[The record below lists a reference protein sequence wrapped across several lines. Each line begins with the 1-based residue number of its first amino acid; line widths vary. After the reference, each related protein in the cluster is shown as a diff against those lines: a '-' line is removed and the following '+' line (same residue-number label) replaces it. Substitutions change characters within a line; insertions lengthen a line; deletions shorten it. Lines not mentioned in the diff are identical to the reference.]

1 MRRARTHS
9 RAPLIIIG
17 LTLLLVLA
25 CAPAAAGQASSWV
38 RAEYH
43 TGDFKLVAGTQAAD
57 IFVAPDDFKVAQ
69 IAANDLAEDVAR
81 VTGRKP
87 VVRTD
92 VADLSGPVVL
102 VGTLDK
108 NPIIA
113 ALVRAGKL
121 DVSHLRGQWESFV
134 IATVP
139 NPLSHV

>member
-38 RAEYH
+38 RAEYR
-43 TGDFKLVAGTQAAD
+43 TGDFKLVAGTHAAD
-57 IFVAPDDFKVAQ
+57 IFVAPDDYKVAQ

-81 VTGRKP
+81 VTGRRP
-87 VVRTD
+87 ELRTETTT
-92 VADLSGPVVL
+92 LHGPAVL

-108 NPIIA
+108 SPVIA
-113 ALVRAGKL
+113 ALIRAGKL
-121 DVSHLRGQWESFV
+121 DVNKLRGQWE
-134 IATVP
+134 
-139 NPLSHV
+139 